1 MSLKTSKTGGY
12 TGEKKLEKVK
22 SDSHVANSAK
32 GADKKVK
39 GSDGRYSP
47 KNTVESKQIVK
58 NSTPDYFIEACYLHL
73 MRNYK

>member
-1 MSLKTSKTGGY
+1 MSLNTSKTGGY
-12 TGEKKLEKVK
+12 TGDKKIEKIK
-22 SDSHVANSAK
+22 SDSHIANSAK

-47 KNTVESKQIVK
+47 KNVNNTQQVVK
-58 NSTPDYFIEACYLHL
+58 NSSPNYFIEACYLHL